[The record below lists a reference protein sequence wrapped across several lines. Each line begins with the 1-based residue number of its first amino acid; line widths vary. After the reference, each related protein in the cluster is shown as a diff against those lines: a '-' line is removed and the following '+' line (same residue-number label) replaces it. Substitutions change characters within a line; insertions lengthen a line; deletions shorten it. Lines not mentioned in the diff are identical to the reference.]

1 MLSIKVTSLRASLVN
16 ISCIFSNSQS
26 LSRPPCLCL
35 HCSVAPAGHRMRA
48 AAGLH
53 LRRSLRRLVVGHHR
67 HRAGRRR
74 PAPVRPPSNESAFQN
89 PSVSLKPSTFLPFQ
103 IARFVLQ
110 GLINT
115 PPPLL
120 TVAGGGA
127 EALGSLFLSGLSAEG
142 EK

>member
-26 LSRPPCLCL
+26 WRLSRPPCLCF
-35 HCSVAPAGHRMRA
+35 HCAVAPAGHRMRA

-120 TVAGGGA
+120 TVAGGGRGA
-127 EALGSLFLSGLSAEG
+127 RLPFFIRTVS
-142 EK
+142 